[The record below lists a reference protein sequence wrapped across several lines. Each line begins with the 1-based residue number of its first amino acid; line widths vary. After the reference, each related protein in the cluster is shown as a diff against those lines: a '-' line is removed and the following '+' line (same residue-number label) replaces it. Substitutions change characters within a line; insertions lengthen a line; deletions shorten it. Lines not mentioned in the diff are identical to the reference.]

1 MEELKIE
8 YNKNLYRFKR
18 YIEFKET
25 EEYNQDK
32 TLYED
37 EAYKILEKMDKILK
51 ELETLGLIITQEN
64 IENGF

>member
-18 YIEFKET
+18 YIEFKQT
-25 EEYNQDK
+25 EEYKQDE
-32 TLYED
+32 TRYED

-51 ELETLGLIITQEN
+51 ELETLGLTITEEI

>member
-18 YIEFKET
+18 YIEFKQT
-25 EEYNQDK
+25 QEYKQDK
-32 TLYED
+32 TRYED

-51 ELETLGLIITQEN
+51 ELETLGLTITEE
-64 IENGF
+64 IVENGF